1 MPLNPSRF
9 VPNEMKTSVLKIYSY
24 DDKRVSG
31 VLSNPYFEQ
40 SMYFDNII
48 QFVFLMDELQDSLNY
63 PQVGMEPRSLLF
75 GSPSN
80 SVQTNV
86 ADRQGLE
93 DLQPIASFKINVLF
107 RQNAS
112 WQGTIVWLEQSSEAQ
127 FRSVLEFI
135 MILDTV
141 LSSTKK

>member
-80 SVQTNV
+80 AVQTNV